1 MPDLKLSLP
10 ERALLLIL
18 MAENTELSN
27 PQIEKKYAPGLKLTG
42 KNRQRLVD
50 EKLIECRK
58 GARNAYFFT
67 LAEEGWHWCRQEL
80 TRAVPPNSGSAG
92 HALYA
97 VLGGLDR
104 YLDSSGRSLAQVFGG
119 QPELEQPKIIAGPPS
134 PAASSTADEIEQ
146 AIRRAYRKL
155 ADPAGSWVGLADIRQ
170 ELNGIPKR
178 EIDGVLR
185 LMTRMQ
191 GVQIE
196 EETNQ
201 KALEQRDRDAAV
213 RIGSRDQH
221 VLAIAP

>member
-18 MAENTELSN
+18 MAENGELSN
-27 PQIEKKYAPGLKLTG
+27 RDIREKYAPGLELTG
-42 KNRQRLVD
+42 KSRRKLMDAKLVEARQG
-50 EKLIECRK
+50 E
-58 GARNAYFFT
+58 RNAYFFA
-67 LAEEGWHWCRQEL
+67 LADEGGRWCREEFA
-80 TRAVPPNSGSAG
+80 RPAPPDARSGG

-97 VLGGLDR
+97 VLRGLDR
-104 YLDSSGRSLAQVFGG
+104 YLNHTRLGLADIFGSL
-119 QPELEQPKIIAGPPS
+119 PR
-134 PAASSTADEIEQ
+134 AAEESVLTASVAADDIEQ

-155 ADPAGSWVGLADIRQ
+155 AESSGIWVGLADIRDQ
-170 ELNGIPKR
+170 LGGLPKR
-178 EIDGVLR
+178 EVDGVLR
-185 LMTRMQ
+185 LMTRMP

-201 KALEQRDRDAAV
+201 KTLTQRDRDAAV